1 MRHARLRQRGEE
13 ESHHDLNDDELA
25 ELEKKIEEEKRV
37 AIKENLAK

>member
-1 MRHARLRQRGEE
+1 
-13 ESHHDLNDDELA
+13 LNDDELA